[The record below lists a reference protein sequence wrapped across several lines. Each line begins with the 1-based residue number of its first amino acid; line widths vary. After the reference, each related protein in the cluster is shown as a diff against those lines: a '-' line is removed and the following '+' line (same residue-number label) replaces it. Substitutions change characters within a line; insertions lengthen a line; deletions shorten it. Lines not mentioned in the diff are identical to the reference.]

1 MALVFPKDP
10 YAGIIY
16 SAGESRWTWDGTAW
30 NLLPPD
36 SVSYNEIILTPR
48 EEPNSVEEGKIAV
61 ANGTDWDP
69 DLDGDPKLMVY
80 LDDEWQVVNTGEAY
94 TLPTASPSVLGGVK
108 VDGVSVIIDDDGII
122 TALSGAEVTLTNG
135 FETIAVAGQS
145 NVVAESATDTLT
157 LTAGTGISITTDA
170 STDTI
175 TITNTG
181 SGSNTFGT
189 IAVAGQSNVVADST
203 IDTLTIAAGTGISIT
218 TDASTDTITI
228 TNTVNISSIN
238 FADLNEID
246 TAALTVDRIYLPAIT
261 MLTVTN
267 SGALAYRFDQYGS
280 DNNPTIYAINGTTIA
295 FNLQVAGHPF
305 LIQTA
310 AGNNYNTGLVHV
322 STTGVV
328 TTGINAQGKTS
339 GTLYWKVPIDIFGGY
354 RYQCSIHA
362 PMVGSLFIKNF
373 NSI

>member
-175 TITNTG
+175 TITNT
-181 SGSNTFGT
+181 
-189 IAVAGQSNVVADST
+189 
-203 IDTLTIAAGTGISIT
+203 
-218 TDASTDTITI
+218 
-228 TNTVNISSIN
+228 VNISSIN

>member
-10 YAGIIY
+10 YAGIIF
-16 SAGESRWTWDGTAW
+16 SAGDSRWTWDGVAW

-48 EEPNSVEEGKIAV
+48 EEPSNIEEGKIAV
-61 ANGTDWDP
+61 ADGADWDP
-69 DLDGDPKLMVY
+69 GLDGDPKLMIY
-80 LDDEWQVVNTGEAY
+80 LDDEWQIVNTGEVY
-94 TLPTASPSVLGGVK
+94 VLPTASPSVLGGVK
-108 VDGVSVIIDDDGII
+108 VDGVSVIIDEDGII

-135 FETIAVAGQS
+135 FETIAVTGQS

-157 LTAGTGISITTDA
+157 LTAGTGISITTNA

-203 IDTLTIAAGTGISIT
+203 TDTLTIAAGTGISIT

-246 TAALTVDRIYLPAIT
+246 TAGLTVDRIYLPAIT

-267 SGALAYRFDQYGS
+267 SGAVAYRFDQYGS

-295 FNLQVAGHPF
+295 FNLQVSGHPF

-322 STTGVV
+322 STAGVV
-328 TTGINAQGKTS
+328 TTGSSAQGQTS

-354 RYQCSIHA
+354 RYQCSAHLA
-362 PMVGSLFIKNF
+362 MVGSLFIKNF